1 LKISCRSTARKKL
14 RGKQWANKIAMTA
27 EIELARQSFAKLA
40 FGVEYN
46 EGGSLD
52 LLQIARC
59 AAAAAKRPIK

>member
-1 LKISCRSTARKKL
+1 MAIKREEENKMKK
-14 RGKQWANKIAMTA
+14 QMTPA

-52 LLQIARC
+52 LLQIVRC
-59 AAAAAKRPIK
+59 AAATETRPIK

>member
-1 LKISCRSTARKKL
+1 MAIKCEEENKMY
-14 RGKQWANKIAMTA
+14 KQMTPA

-40 FGVEYN
+40 FGAEYN

-59 AAAAAKRPIK
+59 AAATATRPIK

>member
-1 LKISCRSTARKKL
+1 MAIKREEENKMKK
-14 RGKQWANKIAMTA
+14 QMTPA

-59 AAAAAKRPIK
+59 VAAAATRPIR

>member
-1 LKISCRSTARKKL
+1 MAIKCEEENKMN
-14 RGKQWANKIAMTA
+14 KQKTPA
-27 EIELARQSFAKLA
+27 EIELARLSFAKLA

-59 AAAAAKRPIK
+59 AAATATRPIK

>member
-1 LKISCRSTARKKL
+1 MAIKCEEENKMN
-14 RGKQWANKIAMTA
+14 KQMTPA

-59 AAAAAKRPIK
+59 AAAAATRAIK

>member
-1 LKISCRSTARKKL
+1 MAIKCEEENKMN
-14 RGKQWANKIAMTA
+14 KQMTPA
-27 EIELARQSFAKLA
+27 EIELARQSFAKVA

-59 AAAAAKRPIK
+59 AAAAAAATRPIK

>member
-1 LKISCRSTARKKL
+1 MAIKREEENKMN
-14 RGKQWANKIAMTA
+14 KQMTPA

-59 AAAAAKRPIK
+59 AAATATRPIK

>member
-1 LKISCRSTARKKL
+1 MGIGTTVTDGHKVR
-14 RGKQWANKIAMTA
+14 RGEQNEETNDTSGN
-27 EIELARQSFAKLA
+27 ELARQSFAKLA

-59 AAAAAKRPIK
+59 AAATATRPIK

>member
-1 LKISCRSTARKKL
+1 MAIKCEEENKMKK
-14 RGKQWANKIAMTA
+14 QMTPA

-59 AAAAAKRPIK
+59 AAATATRPIK

>member
-1 LKISCRSTARKKL
+1 MAIKREEENKMKK
-14 RGKQWANKIAMTA
+14 QMTPA

-59 AAAAAKRPIK
+59 AAATATRPIK